1 MKIIESNKNDWIKQ
15 IKKLEKKKYRDL
27 ENRYLIEG
35 EHLVEEALINN
46 APLKFLLITESSQN
60 DYQELVKLVSDEQLV
75 QVTEDIIKHLSSL
88 PSPQPIMAIIKKETE
103 TKKETPTNHLLLLD
117 NVQDPGNV
125 GTMIRTADAA
135 GFNGV
140 ILGEG
145 TADIYSTK
153 VLRSMQG
160 SNFHINLRE
169 ENLVET
175 IKILKEQGYK
185 IYATELNEEAISF
198 KDIEK
203 SERIAIIMGNEGQ
216 GVSKELIELAD
227 NPVFIPM
234 LGNSESL
241 NVAVAAGIVMFSI

>member
-1 MKIIESNKNDWIKQ
+1 
-15 IKKLEKKKYRDL
+15 
-27 ENRYLIEG
+27 
-35 EHLVEEALINN
+35 
-46 APLKFLLITESSQN
+46 
-60 DYQELVKLVSDEQLV
+60 
-75 QVTEDIIKHLSSL
+75 
-88 PSPQPIMAIIKKETE
+88 
-103 TKKETPTNHLLLLD
+103 
-117 NVQDPGNV
+117 
-125 GTMIRTADAA
+125 MIRTADAA

-160 SNFHINLRE
+160 SNFHINLSE